1 MNTPTYK
8 TAIINSS
15 MLVLDFV
22 SFLNMLVKEYNIRA
36 ITTGAT
42 PLKNPSKILDD
53 EFLKYRYDKTK
64 TIQNDG
70 KAEPKVHIRTPGI
83 P

>member
-1 MNTPTYK
+1 
-8 TAIINSS
+8 
-15 MLVLDFV
+15 MLVLDFG

-53 EFLKYRYDKTK
+53 EFLKYSEEELIAICRQSSREAHK
-64 TIQNDG
+64 
-70 KAEPKVHIRTPGI
+70 
-83 P
+83 